1 MMLAE
6 RTSNI
11 FKQMQASNQH
21 NHRWRRSRIFS
32 RNAIRN
38 QLTIVHW
45 KWPQSKVKA
54 RFTSQ
59 WPNGF
64 LAGAMTAVEH
74 YAKFQS
80 NTFRGLLEEVQLE
93 EVQEH
98 EACLS
103 PLSWPPAMASVSEFA
118 SVSSPPPLQSPL
130 PTQPLVPFGAACG
143 PPPSRLPPASSPL
156 PIPILLCGHLSHDL
170 DLEQPDHHY
179 YHNHHHLELE
189 QLQLSAVRVAKLPNS
204 TTIATAQSHGSARRC
219 LEGGS
224 WKNHG
229 SPLFWCQNWNRLEK
243 ALKLSNE
250 LIFKCRWFSIEMF
263 RWRT

>member
-1 MMLAE
+1 MGSWLVQWPQSSTMP
-6 RTSNI
+6 N
-11 FKQMQASNQH
+11 FNQTLSEVSW
-21 NHRWRRSRIFS
+21 RRSSWRRSRNMRHAF
-32 RNAIRN
+32 RLCRGH
-38 QLTIVHW
+38 Q
-45 KWPQSKVKA
+45 
-54 RFTSQ
+54 Q
-59 WPNGF
+59 WRLSLSLLPF
-64 LAGAMTAVEH
+64 L
-74 YAKFQS
+74 
-80 NTFRGLLEEVQLE
+80 LLLLFNLL
-93 EVQEH
+93 
-98 EACLS
+98 CPLS
-103 PLSWPPAMASVSEFA
+103 PLFH
-118 SVSSPPPLQSPL
+118 
-130 PTQPLVPFGAACG
+130 LVPHVA

-229 SPLFWCQNWNRLEK
+229 SPLFWIQNWNRLEK